1 MSIANALKKA
11 ASKTIKVLGGDITYR
26 RVTTGIYNPTS
37 GSMSEVKTDV
47 NIKGVVSNVT
57 RSEVSDLVSSQDKRL
72 TISAGD
78 ITFTPTTFDRVV
90 ISGTE
95 YKIIQINTNE
105 HPLLYPPTPKIHK
118 DPETQLWSRGYEIY
132 HSGI

>member
-11 ASKTIKVLGGDITYR
+11 ASKSIKALGGDITYR

-47 NIKGVVSNVT
+47 SIKGVVSNVQK
-57 RSEVSDLVSSQDKRL
+57 SEVTDLVSSQDKRL

-95 YKIIQINTNE
+95 YKVVQINTNE
-105 HPLLYPPTPKIHK
+105 QNNTAISFDIFL
-118 DPETQLWSRGYEIY
+118 R
-132 HSGI
+132 

>member
-1 MSIANALKKA
+1 MSLANALKKA
-11 ASKTIKVLGGDITYR
+11 ASSSIKALGGDITYR
-26 RVTTGIYNPTS
+26 RVTTGIYNPTT

-47 NIKGVVSNVT
+47 SIKGVVSSVA
-57 RSEVSDLVSSQDKRL
+57 RSEVSDQVSTQDKRL

-95 YKIIQINTNE
+95 YKVIQINTNE
-105 HPLLYPPTPKIHK
+105 QNNVAISFDLFL
-118 DPETQLWSRGYEIY
+118 R
-132 HSGI
+132 

>member
-11 ASKTIKVLGGDITYR
+11 ASKTIKALGGDITYR

-37 GSMSEVKTDV
+37 GSMSEVKSDGS
-47 NIKGVVSNVT
+47 IKGVVSNVT
-57 RSEVSDLVSSQDKRL
+57 RSEVTDLVSSQDKRV

-95 YKIIQINTNE
+95 YKVVQINTNE
-105 HPLLYPPTPKIHK
+105 QNNTAISFDIFL
-118 DPETQLWSRGYEIY
+118 R
-132 HSGI
+132 

>member
-1 MSIANALKKA
+1 MNIADGIIKGVSAGIKA
-11 ASKTIKVLGGDITYR
+11 VGGDITYR
-26 RVTTGIYNPTS
+26 RVTTGIYNPTT

-95 YKIIQINTNE
+95 YKVVQINTNE
-105 HPLLYPPTPKIHK
+105 QGNTAISFDIFL
-118 DPETQLWSRGYEIY
+118 R
-132 HSGI
+132 

>member
-11 ASKTIKVLGGDITYR
+11 ASKTIKALGGDITYR

-78 ITFTPTTFDRVV
+78 ITFTPTTFDRVL
-90 ISGTE
+90 ISGTQ
-95 YKIIQINTNE
+95 YKVVQINTNE
-105 HPLLYPPTPKIHK
+105 QDNIAISFDIFL
-118 DPETQLWSRGYEIY
+118 R
-132 HSGI
+132 

>member
-1 MSIANALKKA
+1 MSLANALKKA
-11 ASKTIKVLGGDITYR
+11 ASSSIKALGGDITYR
-26 RVTTGIYNPTS
+26 RVTTGIYNPTT

-47 NIKGVVSNVT
+47 SIKGVVSNVQ
-57 RSEVSDLVSSQDKRL
+57 RSEVTDLVSSQDKRL

-95 YKIIQINTNE
+95 YKVVQININE
-105 HPLLYPPTPKIHK
+105 QNNVAISFDIFL
-118 DPETQLWSRGYEIY
+118 R
-132 HSGI
+132 

>member
-78 ITFTPTTFDRVV
+78 ITFTPTTFDRVL
-90 ISGTE
+90 ISGTQ
-95 YKIIQINTNE
+95 YKVVQINTNE
-105 HPLLYPPTPKIHK
+105 QDNIAISFDIFL
-118 DPETQLWSRGYEIY
+118 R
-132 HSGI
+132 

>member
-78 ITFTPTTFDRVV
+78 ITFTPTTFDRVL
-90 ISGTE
+90 ISGTQ
-95 YKIIQINTNE
+95 YKVVQINTNE
-105 HPLLYPPTPKIHK
+105 QDNI
-118 DPETQLWSRGYEIY
+118 EI
-132 HSGI
+132 SFDIFLR

>member
-1 MSIANALKKA
+1 MSMANALKKA

-78 ITFTPTTFDRVV
+78 ITFTPTTFDRVL
-90 ISGTE
+90 ISGTQ
-95 YKIIQINTNE
+95 YKVVQINTNE
-105 HPLLYPPTPKIHK
+105 QDNIAISFDIFL
-118 DPETQLWSRGYEIY
+118 R
-132 HSGI
+132 

>member
-26 RVTTGIYNPTS
+26 RVTTVIYNHTS

-47 NIKGVVSNVT
+47 SIKGVVSNVT
-57 RSEVSDLVSSQDKRL
+57 RSEVTDLVSSQDKRL

-78 ITFTPTTFDRVV
+78 ITFTPTTFDRVL
-90 ISGTE
+90 ISGTQ
-95 YKIIQINTNE
+95 YKVVQINTNE
-105 HPLLYPPTPKIHK
+105 QDNIAISFDIFL
-118 DPETQLWSRGYEIY
+118 R
-132 HSGI
+132 

>member
-1 MSIANALKKA
+1 MSLAKALQKA
-11 ASKTIKVLGGDITYR
+11 ASASIKKLGGDITYR

-37 GSMSEVKTDV
+37 GSLSEVKTDV
-47 NIKGVVSNVT
+47 SIKGVVSNVT
-57 RSEVSDLVSSQDKRL
+57 RSEVNDLVSSQDKRL

-95 YKIIQINTNE
+95 YKVVQINTNE
-105 HPLLYPPTPKIHK
+105 QNNTAVSFDIFL
-118 DPETQLWSRGYEIY
+118 R
-132 HSGI
+132 

>member
-1 MSIANALKKA
+1 MSIANSLKKA

-78 ITFTPTTFDRVV
+78 ITFTPTTFDRVL
-90 ISGTE
+90 ISGTQ
-95 YKIIQINTNE
+95 YKVVQINTNE
-105 HPLLYPPTPKIHK
+105 QNNIAISFDIFL
-118 DPETQLWSRGYEIY
+118 R
-132 HSGI
+132 

>member
-1 MSIANALKKA
+1 MSISNALKKA

-37 GSMSEVKTDV
+37 GSMSEVKADV
-47 NIKGVVSNVT
+47 SIKGVVSNVA
-57 RSEVSDLVSSQDKRL
+57 RSEVTDLVSSQDKRL
-72 TISAGD
+72 TIAAGD

-95 YKIIQINTNE
+95 YKVIQINTNE
-105 HPLLYPPTPKIHK
+105 QSNTAISFDLFL
-118 DPETQLWSRGYEIY
+118 R
-132 HSGI
+132 

>member
-37 GSMSEVKTDV
+37 GTMSEVKTDV

-78 ITFTPTTFDRVV
+78 ITFTPTTFDRVL
-90 ISGTE
+90 ISGTQ
-95 YKIIQINTNE
+95 YKVVQINTNE
-105 HPLLYPPTPKIHK
+105 QDNIAISFDIFL
-118 DPETQLWSRGYEIY
+118 R
-132 HSGI
+132 

>member
-11 ASKTIKVLGGDITYR
+11 ASKTIKALGGDITYR

-37 GSMSEVKTDV
+37 GSMSEVKSDV
-47 NIKGVVSNVT
+47 SIKGVVSNVT
-57 RSEVSDLVSSQDKRL
+57 RSEVTDLVSSQDKRL

-78 ITFTPTTFDRVV
+78 ISFTPTTFDRVV

-95 YKIIQINTNE
+95 YKVVQINTNE
-105 HPLLYPPTPKIHK
+105 QNNTAISFDIFL
-118 DPETQLWSRGYEIY
+118 R
-132 HSGI
+132 

>member
-26 RVTTGIYNPTS
+26 RVTTGIYNPTT

-47 NIKGVVSNVT
+47 SIKGVVSNVS
-57 RSEVSDLVSSQDKRL
+57 RSEISDQVSSQDKRL

-78 ITFTPTTFDRVV
+78 ITFSPTTFDRVV

-95 YKIIQINTNE
+95 YKVVQININE
-105 HPLLYPPTPKIHK
+105 QNNVAISFDIFL
-118 DPETQLWSRGYEIY
+118 R
-132 HSGI
+132 

>member
-57 RSEVSDLVSSQDKRL
+57 RSEVCDLVSSQDKRL

-78 ITFTPTTFDRVV
+78 ITFTPTTFDRVL
-90 ISGTE
+90 ISGTQ
-95 YKIIQINTNE
+95 YKVVQINTNE
-105 HPLLYPPTPKIHK
+105 QNNTAISFDIFL
-118 DPETQLWSRGYEIY
+118 R
-132 HSGI
+132 

>member
-1 MSIANALKKA
+1 MSIASALKKA
-11 ASKTIKVLGGDITYR
+11 ASAAIKATGGSITFR

-37 GSMSEVKTDV
+37 GSMSELEADV
-47 NIKGVVSNVT
+47 NIKGVVSNVS

-78 ITFTPTTFDRVV
+78 ITFTPTTFDRVI

-95 YKIIQINTNE
+95 YKIVQINTNE
-105 HPLLYPPTPKIHK
+105 QNNTAISFDIFL
-118 DPETQLWSRGYEIY
+118 R
-132 HSGI
+132 